1 MRIPPAPMR
10 RGRSRTARAVPNRKA
25 AVSRLSHPPLRRRSQ
40 TAQHCRRPRTT
51 RCHRILT
58 RTSICIPTLAGSAHA
73 HMNRVTQL
81 VERLPRNTI
90 ISGLSSRP
98 QVAAPASPLSP
109 MLPHSGSPLPPLDA
123 EHQHGRS
130 VGASDRALSAS
141 STPSRLESKVFASPA
156 ERLPSGREAAAAWL
170 LCGFI
175 AALAL
180 GVTSGLH
187 NSEPPA
193 GTVADKTAI
202 RWHIRSVCTLP
213 VPCPESGTAILEPW

>member
-1 MRIPPAPMR
+1 
-10 RGRSRTARAVPNRKA
+10 
-25 AVSRLSHPPLRRRSQ
+25 
-40 TAQHCRRPRTT
+40 
-51 RCHRILT
+51 
-58 RTSICIPTLAGSAHA
+58 
-73 HMNRVTQL
+73 MNRATQL
-81 VERLPRNTI
+81 VERLPRTAI

-109 MLPHSGSPLPPLDA
+109 MLPHSASPLPPLDA

-141 STPSRLESKVFASPA
+141 STPSRLEDEEFASPA
-156 ERLPSGREAAAAWL
+156 ERLPSWREAVAAWL
-170 LCGFI
+170 VCVFI

-187 NSEPPA
+187 NSELPT

-202 RWHIRSVCTLP
+202 GWHARYVCRLP
-213 VPCPESGTAILEPW
+213 LACAEGDTAIGKSW